1 MNDEQLGRDL
11 AQDVWVMVYQ
21 RRDSYRAEGRVIALI
36 MPDPHHVAE
45 IELLPRADLER
56 GSLERLLPSAGHRNH
71 ASCAYTVRRRAVTT
85 TTLVAPQLRVLR
97 ALGVCLLLT
106 LLIPLL
112 NWELI
117 FSRLIVVEDALAT
130 TRALLSHQ
138 ALLRLGI
145 VVQVLIAFGTAG
157 VGILLYTL
165 LKPVSPG
172 LALFALSLRLI
183 EAGLIGVLALL
194 DFLALS
200 LLNAAPALG
209 TATVELLEGVVGVF
223 LQGYMAAWAVSMAF
237 FGTGAVVFFVL
248 LRRSSFVSETF
259 ARLGVLSYALVL
271 GMAVLTLLAPECSA
285 HPAVQAVGYT
295 PSVLF
300 ELLGGPW
307 LLWSARKSQLG

>member
-1 MNDEQLGRDL
+1 
-11 AQDVWVMVYQ
+11 
-21 RRDSYRAEGRVIALI
+21 
-36 MPDPHHVAE
+36 
-45 IELLPRADLER
+45 
-56 GSLERLLPSAGHRNH
+56 
-71 ASCAYTVRRRAVTT
+71 
-85 TTLVAPQLRVLR
+85 
-97 ALGVCLLLT
+97 

-117 FSRLIVVEDALAT
+117 FARLIVVDDVLAT

-138 ALLRLGI
+138 ALFRLGI
-145 VVQVLIAFGTAG
+145 VVQVLIAFGTVG

-183 EAGLIGVLALL
+183 EAGLIGVLALI

-209 TATVELLEGVVGVF
+209 TATLELLESVVGVF

-248 LRRSSFVSETF
+248 LGRSGLVSETF
-259 ARLGVLSYALVL
+259 ARLGVLAYALVL
-271 GMAVLTLLAPECSA
+271 GMAVLTLLAPTYSA
-285 HPAVQAVGYT
+285 QPLVQAFGYT

-307 LLWSARKSQLG
+307 LLWRTGRSARA